1 MRQRTSNRHTQ
12 KQHKTAHIKITNAS
26 ALLDCFVVILCNYAC
41 THTVPNTSDTA
52 ACRLTAPLTLT
63 LIRYDN
69 ENAFNQ
75 PNDWPAWRRMSRYR
89 QTQQRGKKKV
99 HLISV
104 GPGCLTRPVDT
115 RVNAVDIILNAAQRG
130 GRGRGLHGITSTRTL
145 KSNRFSGGEKAG
157 DRMII
162 ADDGANPI
170 CTAATTPGRR

>member
-26 ALLDCFVVILCNYAC
+26 ALLDCFVVILFNYAC

-89 QTQQRGKKKV
+89 QTQQRGKKKSA
-99 HLISV
+99 LNFCW
-104 GPGCLTRPVDT
+104 PGV
-115 RVNAVDIILNAAQRG
+115 LNTPCRYTSQCRRYHPECSAARRQGERAAWYHIDPHTEIKPLFG
-130 GRGRGLHGITSTRTL
+130 RRKGRG
-145 KSNRFSGGEKAG
+145 SNDNCG
-157 DRMII
+157 
-162 ADDGANPI
+162 
-170 CTAATTPGRR
+170 